1 MGERGQAPRGAN
13 ETPQQEV
20 ASELRRTRKRGKTAG
35 APGSVMLPWLRE
47 VMVPGQLRYLVK
59 TGVYVSLFPEA
70 Q

>member
-1 MGERGQAPRGAN
+1 MGERGQAPGGS
-13 ETPQQEV
+13 QQEV
-20 ASELRRTRKRGKTAG
+20 ASELRRTRKHGKTAG

-70 Q
+70 R